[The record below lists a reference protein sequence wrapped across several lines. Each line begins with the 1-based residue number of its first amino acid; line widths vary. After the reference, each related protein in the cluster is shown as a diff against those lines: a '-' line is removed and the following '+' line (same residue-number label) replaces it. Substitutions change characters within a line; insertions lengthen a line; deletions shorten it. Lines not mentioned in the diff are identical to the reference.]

1 MDLGKKGV
9 FCFTD
14 ALNPAQLIE
23 LAQRTEQL
31 GYSALW
37 YPEALGYESFALGG
51 FLLART
57 KNLIIASGIANI
69 YARDAAATKQGHHSL
84 AKLYG
89 AGFCWGWA
97 SPMSRSSRRPVV
109 TSTSSL
115 SEPCGLIWR
124 GWTRRYRLRRRST
137 NLRRWCWRR

>member
-1 MDLGKKGV
+1 MDLGKRGV

-89 AGFCWGWA
+89 GRFLLGLGV
-97 SPMSRSSRRPVV
+97 SHV
-109 TSTSSL
+109 T
-115 SEPCGLIWR
+115 R
-124 GWTRRYRLRRRST
+124 AQ
-137 NLRRWCWRR
+137 